1 MKFLLKSMVASSIV
15 AASVGAM
22 ASPCDNAMIELH
34 NETDTVLKIVDVD
47 LMGETTMTPH
57 HASFEI
63 NAGDTQVF
71 QIASGVNTHG
81 NAKGVITLINKNNA
95 ASGDEHKFMSVTFD
109 FENKLWLS
117 CDKHV
122 EVFSRK
128 TEDYKPYVVPGF
140 KNNVKVFVVN

>member
-15 AASVGAM
+15 AASMGAM

-34 NETDTVLKIVDVD
+34 NETDTVLKIVDID
-47 LMGETTMTPH
+47 LMGETTLTPG

-63 NAGDTQVF
+63 RAGDTQVF
-71 QIASGVNTHG
+71 DVSSGVNTHG
-81 NAKGVITLINKNNA
+81 NAKGVITFINKDNM
-95 ASGDEHKFMSVTFD
+95 SSDKPHKFMTVTFD